1 CLRFRMAALAA
12 VGLLLV
18 ATIAMLPSLGGEFMP
33 QLEEGNIYI
42 RGTFPVNISLAEA
55 ADKVRLARE
64 IIRGFDEVELVA
76 SQTGRPDDGTDPT
89 GYYNAEFH
97 VPLKPRDEWK
107 ADVDESGWRKYLRPR
122 RPRTKV
128 ELTEDM
134 KCKLDFF
141 LPGVDWN
148 FSQYIRDNVTESLSG

>member
-1 CLRFRMAALAA
+1 MRLLKRAYLRQLALCLRFRQAALAV
-12 VGLLLV
+12 VGLLLL
-18 ATIAMLPSLGGEFMP
+18 ATISMLPSLGGEFMP

-55 ADKVRLARE
+55 ADKVRLARGL
-64 IIRGFDEVELVA
+64 IRGFDEVELVA

-97 VPLKPRDEWK
+97 VPLKPHDEWEPVK
-107 ADVDESGWRKYLRPR
+107 DESGWRKHLWPR
-122 RPRTKV
+122 RPRTKT

-134 KCKLDFF
+134 KAKLDFF
-141 LPGVDWN
+141 LPGV
-148 FSQYIRDNVTESLSG
+148 